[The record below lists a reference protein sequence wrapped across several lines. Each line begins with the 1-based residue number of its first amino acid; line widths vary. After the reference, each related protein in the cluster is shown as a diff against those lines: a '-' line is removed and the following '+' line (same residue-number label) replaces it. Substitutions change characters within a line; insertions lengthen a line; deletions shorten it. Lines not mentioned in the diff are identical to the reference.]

1 MGDVAQLKLSD
12 KGRDVLA
19 EREGMRLTAYL
30 DKIAKP
36 PVWTIGLGHTSA
48 AGPPKVTPGL
58 SITEDEAWE
67 IFRRDVQTFR
77 TQLRGAIR
85 VPVEQHQFD
94 ALASFIFNIG
104 AGGFKGSTVLKRL
117 NAGDYAGAGEAM
129 LMWNKPPE
137 IMARRRG
144 EHAQFTK
151 GDYVARIA

>member
-1 MGDVAQLKLSD
+1 MTRGDVSQLKLSD
-12 KGRDVLA
+12 EGRDVLA
-19 EREGMRLTAYL
+19 DREGMRLTAYK
-30 DKIAKP
+30 DSRG
-36 PVWTIGLGHTSA
+36 VWTIGLGHTSA
-48 AGPPKVTPGL
+48 AGAPTVKPGL
-58 SITEDEAWE
+58 TITEDEAWE

-77 TQLRGAIR
+77 TQLRGAIK

-94 ALASFIFNIG
+94 ALASFIYNIG